1 MNPNIVF
8 KKEKVFITNL
18 QKEIFKQ
25 EIPIYENKINELI
38 KYFEE
43 IFNTNDLS
51 EFSYEKLYF
60 LVLAITREKGGN
72 KLRENIIYLL
82 NKILKENIQITE
94 NNFDVENIIDI
105 YENLSEKIFKISKIL
120 LYYENNFIK
129 NNKYP
134 STIEEFRLIFFDNII
149 LKNLDKWKN
158 FILSRLNSSKQTSM
172 ILFDFIGIINE
183 INENYYFQ
191 YFEKCIIENE
201 INFYKFSLEQILQ
214 NSKSFDNIVNNI
226 LNLYKTELDKIK
238 SNNLT
243 KSIGILISNFS
254 NLMIKQFLKREDT
267 FENFKIYF
275 QNNLSKL
282 SELYS
287 LCAIDENSKKEF
299 LSILFESIESIISV
313 YFNSFDKEEKK
324 NKEITFKLLQNIFNI
339 FTKINE
345 NCQILNLISYIDP
358 KLIYKSQ
365 KKIINSKP
373 FIFSKLVPRYLNN
386 LLKGNNFTKEEFE
399 NIISLINFLN
409 DKDIFEYH
417 YREYFG
423 ERILRS
429 HFNEEN
435 EIYCLLRLK
444 NEFGSLFISK
454 CEKMLID
461 LKNSNQFLEKMNSYN
476 PEFYKK
482 GFKVNILTM
491 SNWLNIKKDD
501 LIIEMSKDFIN
512 EYQRYSFF
520 KFFDEFNI
528 FFKSNHIN
536 TIIYHNYFLGECEIV
551 SNLNLKKYIFI
562 MSPIQTMICF
572 LFNKNKLRKVS
583 LNEILNIFPIQS
595 TQKIIDSIE
604 SLIKINL
611 LIKEGKDIFLLNNN
625 FSSNQTKIIIKS
637 NFELNSKINEENNNK
652 IIQNQK
658 KYLID
663 SKIMVIMKS
672 NKKLSHNELINSIL
686 TSLQNDFIPEILL
699 IKNRI
704 ESLIEKGYISRKTDY
719 YEYIA

>member
-1 MNPNIVF
+1 MNSNLIF
-8 KKEKVFITNL
+8 KEEKVFINNSEKEYNK
-18 QKEIFKQ
+18 KEIP
-25 EIPIYENKINELI
+25 EYENKIKELI

-43 IFNTNDLS
+43 IFNANDLS

-60 LVLAITREKGGN
+60 LVLTITREKGGEN
-72 KLRENIIYLL
+72 LRENIINLL
-82 NKILKENIQITE
+82 NKILNENIQINE

-105 YENLSEKIFKISKIL
+105 YENLSEKMSKISKIL
-120 LYYENNFIK
+120 LYYENTFLK
-129 NNKYP
+129 NKNYP
-134 STIEEFRLIFFDNII
+134 STIQEYRLIFFDNII
-149 LKNLDKWKN
+149 LKNLDKWKD

-172 ILFDFIGIINE
+172 ILFDFIGIINQ
-183 INENYYFQ
+183 INENIYFQ
-191 YFEKCIIENE
+191 YFEKSIIENE
-201 INFYKFSLEQILQ
+201 IKFYKFSLEQILQ

-275 QNNLSKL
+275 QNNLTIL

-287 LCAIDENSKKEF
+287 LCSIDENSKNEF
-299 LSILFESIESIISV
+299 LSILFKAIESIILV
-313 YFNSFDKEEKK
+313 YYDSFEKEEKK
-324 NKEITFKLLQNIFNI
+324 NKETTFKLLQNIFNI

-345 NCQILNLISYIDP
+345 NCQILSLISYIDP
-358 KLIYKSQ
+358 KLIYTNE
-365 KKIINSKP
+365 KKIINKKSI
-373 FIFSKLVPRYLNN
+373 IFSKLVPRYLNN
-386 LLKGNNFTKEEFE
+386 LLKGQDFNNEEFE
-399 NIISLINFLN
+399 NIISLVNFLN
-409 DKDIFEYH
+409 DKDIFEYN

-423 ERILRS
+423 QRILRS
-429 HFNEEN
+429 HYNEEN

-444 NEFGSLFISK
+444 NEFGSVFTSK

-461 LKNSNQFLEKMNSYN
+461 LNNSNQFLEKLNSYN
-476 PEFYKK
+476 PEFYQL

-512 EYQRYSFF
+512 EYQSYSFF
-520 KFFDEFNI
+520 RFFDSFNI
-528 FFKSNHIN
+528 FFKTNHIN
-536 TIIYHNYFLGECEIV
+536 TILYHNFFLGECEIIA
-551 SNLNLKKYIFI
+551 NLNLKKYIFI
-562 MSPIQTMICF
+562 MSPFQTMICF
-572 LFNKNKLRKVS
+572 LFNKNKLRKIT

-604 SLIKINL
+604 SLITINL

-625 FSSNQTKIIIKS
+625 FCSNQTKIIIKT
-637 NFELNSKINEENNNK
+637 NFEINSKNEENNNR
-652 IIQNQK
+652 IIQNQRK
-658 KYLID
+658 FIID
-663 SKIMVIMKS
+663 SKIMTIMKA
-672 NKKLSHNELINSIL
+672 NKKLSHNELINAIL
-686 TSLQNDFIPEILL
+686 SSLQNDFIPEILL

>member
-1 MNPNIVF
+1 MNSNLIF
-8 KKEKVFITNL
+8 KEEKVFINNSEKEYNK
-18 QKEIFKQ
+18 KEIP
-25 EIPIYENKINELI
+25 EYENKIKELI

-43 IFNTNDLS
+43 IFNANDLS

-60 LVLAITREKGGN
+60 LVLTITREKGGEN
-72 KLRENIIYLL
+72 LRENIINLL
-82 NKILKENIQITE
+82 NKILNENIQINE

-105 YENLSEKIFKISKIL
+105 YENLSEKMSKISKIL
-120 LYYENNFIK
+120 LYYENTFLK
-129 NNKYP
+129 NKNYP
-134 STIEEFRLIFFDNII
+134 STIQEYRLIFFDNII
-149 LKNLDKWKN
+149 LKNLDKWKD

-172 ILFDFIGIINE
+172 ILFDFIGIINQ
-183 INENYYFQ
+183 INENIYFQ
-191 YFEKCIIENE
+191 YFEKSIIENE
-201 INFYKFSLEQILQ
+201 IKFYKFSLEQILQ

-275 QNNLSKL
+275 QNNLTIL

-287 LCAIDENSKKEF
+287 LCSIDENSKNEF
-299 LSILFESIESIISV
+299 LSILFKAIESIILV
-313 YFNSFDKEEKK
+313 YYDSFEKEEKK
-324 NKEITFKLLQNIFNI
+324 NKETTFKLLQNIFNI

-345 NCQILNLISYIDP
+345 NCQILSLISYIDP
-358 KLIYKSQ
+358 KLIYTNE
-365 KKIINSKP
+365 KKIINKKSI
-373 FIFSKLVPRYLNN
+373 IFSKLVPRYLNN
-386 LLKGNNFTKEEFE
+386 LLKGQDFNNEEFE
-399 NIISLINFLN
+399 NIISLVNFLN
-409 DKDIFEYH
+409 DKDIFEYN

-423 ERILRS
+423 QRILRS
-429 HFNEEN
+429 HYNEEN

-444 NEFGSLFISK
+444 NEFGSVFTSK

-461 LKNSNQFLEKMNSYN
+461 LNNSNQFLEKLNSYN
-476 PEFYKK
+476 PEFYQL

-512 EYQRYSFF
+512 EYQSYSFF
-520 KFFDEFNI
+520 RFFDSFNI
-528 FFKSNHIN
+528 FFKTNHIN
-536 TIIYHNYFLGECEIV
+536 TILYHNFFLGECEIIA
-551 SNLNLKKYIFI
+551 NLNLKKYIFI
-562 MSPIQTMICF
+562 MSPFQTMICF
-572 LFNKNKLRKVS
+572 LFNKNKLRKIT

-604 SLIKINL
+604 SLITINL

-625 FSSNQTKIIIKS
+625 FCSNQTKIIIKT
-637 NFELNSKINEENNNK
+637 NFEINSKNEENNNR
-652 IIQNQK
+652 IIQNQRK
-658 KYLID
+658 FIID
-663 SKIMVIMKS
+663 SKIMTIMKA

-686 TSLQNDFIPEILL
+686 SSLQNDFIPEILL

>member
-1 MNPNIVF
+1 MNSNIIF
-8 KKEKVFITNL
+8 KQDKVFITNCE
-18 QKEIFKQ
+18 KELSKN
-25 EIPIYENKINELI
+25 EIPEYENKINELI

-43 IFNTNDLS
+43 ILNANDLS

-60 LVLAITREKGGN
+60 LVLSITREKGGN
-72 KLRENIIYLL
+72 KLRENIINLL
-82 NKILKENIQITE
+82 KKIINDNIQINE
-94 NNFDVENIIDI
+94 NTFDVENIIDI
-105 YENLSEKIFKISKIL
+105 YENLSEKMSKISKIL
-120 LYYENNFIK
+120 LYYENTFLK
-129 NNKYP
+129 NKKYP
-134 STIEEFRLIFFDNII
+134 STIQEYRLIFFDNVI
-149 LKNLDKWKN
+149 LKNLEKWKN

-172 ILFDFIGIINE
+172 ILFDFIGIINQ
-183 INENYYFQ
+183 INENIYFQ
-191 YFEKCIIENE
+191 YFEKSIIENE

-214 NSKSFDNIVNNI
+214 NSNSFDNIVNNI

-254 NLMIKQFLKREDT
+254 NLMIQQFLQREDT
-267 FENFKIYF
+267 FDNFKIYF
-275 QNNLSKL
+275 QNNLKIL

-287 LCAIDENSKKEF
+287 LCAIDENSKNEF
-299 LSILFESIESIISV
+299 LSILFKAIESIILV
-313 YFNSFDKEEKK
+313 YYDSFDKEEKK
-324 NKEITFKLLQNIFNI
+324 NKETTFKLLQNIFNI

-345 NCQILNLISYIDP
+345 NCQILSLISYIEP
-358 KLIYKSQ
+358 KLIYSNE
-365 KKIINSKP
+365 KKIINKKSI
-373 FIFSKLVPRYLNN
+373 IFSKLVPKYLNT
-386 LLKGNNFTKEEFE
+386 LLKGQDFNNEEFE
-399 NIISLINFLN
+399 NIISLVQFLN

-423 ERILRS
+423 KRILRT
-429 HFNEEN
+429 HYNEEN

-444 NEFGSLFISK
+444 NEFGSVFISK

-461 LKNSNQFLEKMNSYN
+461 LKNSNQFLEKFNSYN
-476 PEFYKK
+476 PEFYKI

-501 LIIEMSKDFIN
+501 LVIEMSKDFIN
-512 EYQRYSFF
+512 EYQCYSFF
-520 KFFDEFNI
+520 KFFDAFNI

-536 TIIYHNYFLGECEIV
+536 TIIYHNFFFGECEIS

-562 MSPIQTMICF
+562 MSPFQTMICF
-572 LFNKNKLRKVS
+572 LFNKSKLRKIT

-604 SLIKINL
+604 SLITINL

-637 NFELNSKINEENNNK
+637 NFQLNSKVNEENNNR
-652 IIQNQK
+652 IIQNQRK
-658 KYLID
+658 FIID
-663 SKIMVIMKS
+663 SKIMTIMKT
-672 NKKLSHNELINSIL
+672 NKKLSHNELINLIL
-686 TSLQNDFIPEILL
+686 ISLQNDFIPEILL

>member
-1 MNPNIVF
+1 MNSNLIF
-8 KKEKVFITNL
+8 KEEKVFINNSEKEYNN
-18 QKEIFKQ
+18 KEIP
-25 EIPIYENKINELI
+25 EYENKIKELI

-43 IFNTNDLS
+43 IFNANDLS

-60 LVLAITREKGGN
+60 LVLTITREKGGE
-72 KLRENIIYLL
+72 KLRENIINLL
-82 NKILKENIQITE
+82 NKILNENIQINE

-105 YENLSEKIFKISKIL
+105 YENLSEKMSKISKIL
-120 LYYENNFIK
+120 LYYENTFLK
-129 NNKYP
+129 NKNYP
-134 STIEEFRLIFFDNII
+134 STIQEYRLIFFNNII
-149 LKNLDKWKN
+149 LKNLDKWKD

-172 ILFDFIGIINE
+172 ILFDFIGIINQ
-183 INENYYFQ
+183 INENIYFQ
-191 YFEKCIIENE
+191 YFEKSIIENE
-201 INFYKFSLEQILQ
+201 IKFYKFSLEQILQ

-275 QNNLSKL
+275 QNNLTIL

-287 LCAIDENSKKEF
+287 LCSIDENSKNEF
-299 LSILFESIESIISV
+299 LSILFKAIESIILV
-313 YFNSFDKEEKK
+313 YYDSFEKEEKK
-324 NKEITFKLLQNIFNI
+324 NKETTFKLLQNIFNI

-345 NCQILNLISYIDP
+345 NCQILSLISYIDP
-358 KLIYKSQ
+358 KLIYTNE
-365 KKIINSKP
+365 KKIINKKSI
-373 FIFSKLVPRYLNN
+373 IFSKLVPRYLNN
-386 LLKGNNFTKEEFE
+386 LLKGQDFNNEEFE
-399 NIISLINFLN
+399 NIISLVNFLN
-409 DKDIFEYH
+409 DKDIFEYN

-423 ERILRS
+423 QRILRS
-429 HFNEEN
+429 HYNEEN

-444 NEFGSLFISK
+444 NEFGSVFTSK

-461 LKNSNQFLEKMNSYN
+461 LNNSNQFLEKLNSYN
-476 PEFYKK
+476 PEFYQL

-512 EYQRYSFF
+512 EYQSYSFF
-520 KFFDEFNI
+520 RFFDSFNI
-528 FFKSNHIN
+528 FFKTNHIN
-536 TIIYHNYFLGECEIV
+536 TILYHNFFLGECEIIA
-551 SNLNLKKYIFI
+551 NLNLKKYIFI
-562 MSPIQTMICF
+562 MSPFQTMICF
-572 LFNKNKLRKVS
+572 LFNKNKLRKIT

-604 SLIKINL
+604 SLITINL

-625 FSSNQTKIIIKS
+625 FCSNQTKIIIKT
-637 NFELNSKINEENNNK
+637 NFEINSKNEENNNR
-652 IIQNQK
+652 IIQNQRK
-658 KYLID
+658 FIID
-663 SKIMVIMKS
+663 SKIMTIMKA
-672 NKKLSHNELINSIL
+672 NKKLSHNELINAIL
-686 TSLQNDFIPEILL
+686 SSLQNDFIPEILL

>member
-1 MNPNIVF
+1 MNSNLIF
-8 KKEKVFITNL
+8 KEEKVFINNSEKEYNN
-18 QKEIFKQ
+18 KEIP
-25 EIPIYENKINELI
+25 EYENKIKELI

-43 IFNTNDLS
+43 IFNANDLS

-60 LVLAITREKGGN
+60 LVLTITREKGGEN
-72 KLRENIIYLL
+72 LRENIINLL
-82 NKILKENIQITE
+82 NKILNENIQINE

-105 YENLSEKIFKISKIL
+105 YENLSEKMSKISKIL
-120 LYYENNFIK
+120 LYYENTFLK
-129 NNKYP
+129 NKNYP
-134 STIEEFRLIFFDNII
+134 STIQEYRLIFFDNII
-149 LKNLDKWKN
+149 LKNLDKWKD

-172 ILFDFIGIINE
+172 ILFDFIGIINQ
-183 INENYYFQ
+183 INENIYFQ
-191 YFEKCIIENE
+191 YFEKSIIENE
-201 INFYKFSLEQILQ
+201 IKFYKFSLEQILQ

-275 QNNLSKL
+275 QNNLTIL
-282 SELYS
+282 TELYS
-287 LCAIDENSKKEF
+287 LCSIDENSKNEF
-299 LSILFESIESIISV
+299 LSILFKAIESIILV
-313 YFNSFDKEEKK
+313 YYDSFEKEEKK
-324 NKEITFKLLQNIFNI
+324 NKETTFKLLQNIFNI

-345 NCQILNLISYIDP
+345 NCQILSLISYIDP
-358 KLIYKSQ
+358 KLIYTNE
-365 KKIINSKP
+365 KKIINKKSI
-373 FIFSKLVPRYLNN
+373 IFSKLVPRYLNN
-386 LLKGNNFTKEEFE
+386 LLKGQDFNNEEFE
-399 NIISLINFLN
+399 NIISLVNFLN
-409 DKDIFEYH
+409 DKDIFEYN

-423 ERILRS
+423 QRILKS
-429 HFNEEN
+429 HYNEEN

-444 NEFGSLFISK
+444 NEFGSVFTSK

-461 LKNSNQFLEKMNSYN
+461 LNNSNQFLEKLNSYN
-476 PEFYKK
+476 PEFYQL

-512 EYQRYSFF
+512 EYQSYSFF
-520 KFFDEFNI
+520 RFFDSFNI
-528 FFKSNHIN
+528 FFKTNHIN
-536 TIIYHNYFLGECEIV
+536 TILYHNFFLGECEIIA
-551 SNLNLKKYIFI
+551 NLNLKKYIFI
-562 MSPIQTMICF
+562 MSPFQTMICF
-572 LFNKNKLRKVS
+572 LFNKNKLRKIT

-604 SLIKINL
+604 SLITINL

-625 FSSNQTKIIIKS
+625 FCSNQTKIIIKT
-637 NFELNSKINEENNNK
+637 NFEINSKNEENNNR
-652 IIQNQK
+652 IIQNQRK
-658 KYLID
+658 FIID
-663 SKIMVIMKS
+663 SKIMTIMKA
-672 NKKLSHNELINSIL
+672 NKKLSHNELINAIL
-686 TSLQNDFIPEILL
+686 SSLQNDFIPEILL